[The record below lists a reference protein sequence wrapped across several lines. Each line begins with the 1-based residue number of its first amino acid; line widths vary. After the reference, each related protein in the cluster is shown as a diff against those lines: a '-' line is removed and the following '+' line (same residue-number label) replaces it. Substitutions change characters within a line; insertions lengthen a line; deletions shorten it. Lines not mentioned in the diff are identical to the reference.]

1 MDIKIKNLQ
10 KNKKRENEKLS
21 TSNSQPKKIFTKNNK
36 DLNSGNN
43 KRKEQITNTQK
54 SKKNASTNQAAIN
67 SSKPM
72 IKSKSMTKM
81 KINNIPSTGS
91 SINKTIKQKNLQN
104 QSNKLKSKTKELN
117 FSSMKSKISKES
129 FKNEKNEIF
138 VENESMESMKAELLK
153 LRKQVQ
159 ELTFD
164 NERLNEELFR
174 EKEQNNKIRNFAEEV
189 MKFYNQ

>member
-1 MDIKIKNLQ
+1 
-10 KNKKRENEKLS
+10 
-21 TSNSQPKKIFTKNNK
+21 
-36 DLNSGNN
+36 
-43 KRKEQITNTQK
+43 
-54 SKKNASTNQAAIN
+54 
-67 SSKPM
+67 
-72 IKSKSMTKM
+72 
-81 KINNIPSTGS
+81 
-91 SINKTIKQKNLQN
+91 
-104 QSNKLKSKTKELN
+104 
-117 FSSMKSKISKES
+117 MKSKISKES
-129 FKNEKNEIF
+129 FKNEKNEIL